1 MKYLT
6 YERIV
11 VAITFGLG
19 FVCGGLFHITAHAAD
34 AGACYA
40 ITDSD
45 ARTYCLARAHREVGT
60 CYAIKDAGLRSQCLA
75 EVRK

>member
-1 MKYLT
+1 MKFLN

-11 VAITFGLG
+11 IAITFGIG
-19 FVCGGLFHITAHAAD
+19 FICGGLFQSIAHAHD
-34 AGACYA
+34 AGACYT